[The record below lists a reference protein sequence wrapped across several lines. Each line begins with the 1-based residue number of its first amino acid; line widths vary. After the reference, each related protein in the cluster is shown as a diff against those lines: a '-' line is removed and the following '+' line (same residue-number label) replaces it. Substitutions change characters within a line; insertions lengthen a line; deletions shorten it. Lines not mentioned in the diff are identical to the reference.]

1 MAESGSHPSSI
12 SGSREWLPARSFAPL
27 LTSRS
32 WFFQSQEVS
41 SQFGGYWFRRTE
53 GRALV
58 RSQSVCSRVQ
68 LGANVS
74 QQARGFILSICSC
87 LWAMLALAGPV
98 YSEDAPRENTPNQQP
113 PAQALTFA
121 NLEGVKITIKLVT
134 EMLVQR
140 EGFQVP
146 QHRIRTGASQWGPKE
161 KSIGRSSR
169 PLTPGLVT
177 AQDRNSLR
185 RPRWINLGIR

>member
-98 YSEDAPRENTPNQQP
+98 YSEDAPAKTLPISSHPLRPLRL
-113 PAQALTFA
+113 LT
-121 NLEGVKITIKLVT
+121 LK
-134 EMLVQR
+134 
-140 EGFQVP
+140 
-146 QHRIRTGASQWGPKE
+146 ASR
-161 KSIGRSSR
+161 SRSSWSPR
-169 PLTPGLVT
+169 CWCKERASRSRNTGYGLEHHNGARRKNRLDVPADHSLPG
-177 AQDRNSLR
+177 
-185 RPRWINLGIR
+185 W